1 MLSSPR
7 VRRWSPAGL
16 HARAVFVVGK
26 DGRLTHVEYVKEIAT
41 EPDYAAALT
50 AARKAAGA

>member
-1 MLSSPR
+1 
-7 VRRWSPAGL
+7 
-16 HARAVFVVGK
+16 VFVVGK